1 MAPAL
6 HCGDGQRPSV
16 SCVGHGHT
24 RTVVALYFA
33 AGDAAMQTDRFL
45 RIVLVVIALELL
57 WIGLK
62 DFAPPVTAQTAPMRV
77 IISGVDGGF
86 LPVALA
92 GQTQNVGRDPLRPIQ
107 IGISGNVAIQTRTP
121 LKIEADRPLKI
132 EADRPL
138 PVESVPYTPGTRPG
152 D

>member
-1 MAPAL
+1 
-6 HCGDGQRPSV
+6 
-16 SCVGHGHT
+16 
-24 RTVVALYFA
+24 
-33 AGDAAMQTDRFL
+33 MQTDRFL

-92 GQTQNVGRDPLRPIQ
+92 GRRKTLDATRSGRFRSGSRGMSLYRP
-107 IGISGNVAIQTRTP
+107 AR
-121 LKIEADRPLKI
+121 R
-132 EADRPL
+132 
-138 PVESVPYTPGTRPG
+138 
-152 D
+152 

>member
-1 MAPAL
+1 
-6 HCGDGQRPSV
+6 
-16 SCVGHGHT
+16 
-24 RTVVALYFA
+24 
-33 AGDAAMQTDRFL
+33 MQTDRFL

-92 GQTQNVGRDPLRPIQ
+92 GQTQNVGRDPLRPNGDEQ
-107 IGISGNVAIQTRTP
+107 ASTAC
-121 LKIEADRPLKI
+121 EHDRG
-132 EADRPL
+132 
-138 PVESVPYTPGTRPG
+138 SSWS
-152 D
+152 